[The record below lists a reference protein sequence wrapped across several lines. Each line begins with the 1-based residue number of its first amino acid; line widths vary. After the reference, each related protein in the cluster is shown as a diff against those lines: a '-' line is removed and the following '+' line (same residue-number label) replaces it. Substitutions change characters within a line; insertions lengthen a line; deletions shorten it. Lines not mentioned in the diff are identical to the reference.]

1 MWSVHTCLSSSA
13 VRPHVTLTLIFLHAL
28 TMASKD
34 GISRRDD
41 DGKLAIASL

>member
-1 MWSVHTCLSSSA
+1 VVRAHVLIEFRGLSSHHA
-13 VRPHVTLTLIFLHAL
+13 YTLFLHAL

-41 DGKLAIASL
+41 DGKLHIASL

>member
-1 MWSVHTCLSSSA
+1 MVRAHVLIEFRGLSSRHS
-13 VRPHVTLTLIFLHAL
+13 HTLFLHAL

-41 DGKLAIASL
+41 DGKLNIASL